1 MDGYFEK
8 ERKLT
13 VVRMQELM
21 LLVLAAKLVFYMDT
35 NSEKCTDEK

>member
-13 VVRMQELM
+13 VDRMQELM
-21 LLVLAAKLVFYMDT
+21 LLVLAAKQVFHMYT